1 MTRPFPNDDP
11 SAASQAAR
19 LLFVNP
25 DIPQDYD
32 PDDLAPITGI
42 TLRIPATVVARLQ
55 VLATNAGVSR
65 NVMAQLILKAG
76 FESVF
81 SLLPEEEV
89 ERLQEEI
96 SEAYQSNL

>member
-1 MTRPFPNDDP
+1 MTQPFPNDSP

-25 DIPQDYD
+25 DAPSDYD
-32 PDDLAPITGI
+32 PDDIAPVTGI
-42 TLRIPATVVARLQ
+42 TLRLPSTVVARLQ
-55 VLATNAGVSR
+55 VLATNGNVSR

-76 FESVF
+76 MESVF

-89 ERLQEEI
+89 ERLHEEI
-96 SEAYQSNL
+96 LEAYQSNP